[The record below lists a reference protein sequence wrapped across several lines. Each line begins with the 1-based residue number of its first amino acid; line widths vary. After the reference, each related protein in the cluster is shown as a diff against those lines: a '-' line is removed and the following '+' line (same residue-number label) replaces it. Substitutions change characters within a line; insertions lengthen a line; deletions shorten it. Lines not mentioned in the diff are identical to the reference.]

1 MVASISLRSFIKS
14 LNFVWDISKTT
25 NFNLSSDQ
33 ITADNTTI
41 FPSLYVSGV
50 NVLSSINNINSSI
63 GTSNSSLNITGAT
76 KITFNAGGLA
86 STYVD
91 SSGVNVFHT
100 EWQHS
105 HFLMMVITM

>member
-1 MVASISLRSFIKS
+1 M
-14 LNFVWDISKTT
+14 D
-25 NFNLSSDQ
+25 FNLSSTGLQNVDANQ

-41 FPSLYVSGV
+41 FSSLYVSGV
-50 NVLSSINNINSSI
+50 NVLSSINNINSFI

-91 SSGVNVFHT
+91 SSGVNIFHT
-100 EWQHS
+100 GMTTFPFS
-105 HFLMMVITM
+105 YDGYYNVRVLVPNGA